1 MKRKYK
7 TALIWTSF
15 ILGIFGFLWWAGQ
28 IQSSK
33 ASTAQLPN
41 VVSVLVSDKQLYDFG
56 TISMANGLVKTVFK
70 VTNPTDK
77 SIEVK
82 KITTSCMCTKAYVLE
97 GASRKGPF
105 GMPGH
110 GVVPPANESINAGE
124 TKEIEVVYDPAAHG
138 PAGVG
143 LIDRFIYLE
152 EKNGSVL
159 PLEIKAR
166 VTP

>member
-7 TALIWTSF
+7 TALVWTF
-15 ILGIFGFLWWAGQ
+15 LIVGMFGFLWWAGQ

-33 ASTAQLPN
+33 ASAVQQQGTR
-41 VVSVLVSDKQLYDFG
+41 SVLVSDKNLYDFS
-56 TISMANGLVKTVFK
+56 TISMANGLVKTIFK

-77 SIEVK
+77 DINVG
-82 KITTSCMCTKAYVLE
+82 KITTSCMCTNVYVLE
-97 GASRKGPF
+97 GTSRKGPF

-110 GVVPPANESINAGE
+110 GIVPRANEIIKAGE
-124 TKEIEVVYDPAAHG
+124 TQDIEVVYDPAAHG

-143 LIDRFIYLE
+143 AIDRFVYLE
-152 EKNGSVL
+152 DTNGGVL
-159 PLEIKAR
+159 QLEIKAR

>member
-1 MKRKYK
+1 MKRKHK
-7 TALIWTSF
+7 TTLVWTF
-15 ILGIFGFLWWAGQ
+15 LILGMFGFLWWAGQ

-41 VVSVLVSDKQLYDFG
+41 AQSALVSDRQLYDFS

-77 SIEVK
+77 RIEVK

-97 GASRKGPF
+97 GTSRKGPF

-110 GVVPPANESINAGE
+110 GIVPLANESIDAGE

-159 PLEIKAR
+159 PLEIKAQ